1 MCPGKSEEYGA
12 MAGAEVIQLYLH
24 DVVSTLDKPLKEL
37 KAFKKVYLEAGQE
50 KEIILELTK
59 EDSQDTT

>member
-1 MCPGKSEEYGA
+1 M
-12 MAGAEVIQLYLH
+12 
-24 DVVSTLDKPLKEL
+24 VSTLDKPLKEL

-59 EDSQDTT
+59 EDFAGYDVRLAAWACLLYTSRCV